1 VIQQMLSN
9 RKYAEQAYKSCA
21 GVLALAQKVGKERL
35 ENACERALVYDFV
48 SIKILQ
54 SILDKDLDK
63 VPINADCTP
72 IIPLHPNIRGAAN
85 YQ

>member
-1 VIQQMLSN
+1 MEHN
-9 RKYAEQAYKSCA
+9 
-21 GVLALAQKVGKERL
+21 
-35 ENACERALVYDFV
+35 YDFRFDLTRGLKIDFSAV
-48 SIKILQ
+48 NSSRIDEPLGALDKNLPGYQARRDTILQ